1 MRVRPL
7 VAALLALALSAAC
20 SSGPSPSS
28 GGPPPESGAAN
39 FTAEER
45 ATMDTAWRAFKNNS
59 PDWPSHRGR
68 WLALGPKATDSLVE
82 NLFRVM
88 VISSARNAPEWYDKA
103 RKDLMLLGG
112 LSVPVLSGVLSRGK
126 VDLDGG
132 EEVPLPT
139 GLVTDVVDVLSV
151 VGVSA
156 IPVLSD
162 LTADGKQ
169 DVRRA
174 AAMGLGKI
182 GDPRGLAPLTK
193 MLRGSGDWA
202 DRLSAARALGL
213 LGGVEAEEA
222 LVRALDD
229 PDQAVV
235 QEAARSLAR
244 LKSSRAVP
252 ALEARRAKAQA
263 VNDYAVASVLGSAI
277 KAIRGGR

>member
-1 MRVRPL
+1 MRVCPIAAAL
-7 VAALLALALSAAC
+7 VALVLSGAC
-20 SSGPSPSS
+20 TSAPSSSS
-28 GGPPPESGAAN
+28 GGAAPGSGAAN

-68 WLALGPKATDSLVE
+68 WLALGPKAADSLVE

-103 RKDLMLLGG
+103 RKDLMLLGA

-126 VDLDGG
+126 VELDGG

-151 VGVSA
+151 VGVPA

-193 MLRGSGDWA
+193 MLSGSGDWA

-213 LGGVEAEEA
+213 LGGAEAEGA